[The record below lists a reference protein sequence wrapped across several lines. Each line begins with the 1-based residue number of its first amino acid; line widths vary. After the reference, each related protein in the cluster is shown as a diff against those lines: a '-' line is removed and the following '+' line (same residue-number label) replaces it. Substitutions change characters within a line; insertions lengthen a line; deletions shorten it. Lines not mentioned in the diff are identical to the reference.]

1 MKLNQEPRLPPDIG
15 QLTRRL
21 TDIIR
26 EICSQVNGLTDG
38 QISAHTTATAAP
50 TTGTYAQGDKLWNSA
65 PSELGT
71 AGSKY
76 VVIGWVCTVSGTP
89 GTWLQMRTMT
99 GN

>member
-1 MKLNQEPRLPPDIG
+1 MKLNQEPRLPLDIG

-38 QISAHTTATAAP
+38 RISAHTTATAAP
-50 TTGTYAQGDKLWNSA
+50 TTGTYAQGDKLWNSP

-89 GTWLQMRTMT
+89 GTWLQMRTLT

>member
-38 QISAHTTATAAP
+38 RISAHTTATAAP